1 MFNKSTSKQSKAE
14 KRDKKNIVKN
24 VVKIFYSWLEKNTD
38 ETGQPQQEAALGQ
51 LQNLLGKE
59 NYNNRLIK
67 KMIEN

>member
-51 LQNLLGKE
+51 LQNLLG
-59 NYNNRLIK
+59 
-67 KMIEN
+67 